1 MPIDRSK
8 HRNRSFSMT
17 PAQRLRMAYMSL
29 HRVSDACFMRH
40 GVTADQFVLL
50 NTLAEEDGINQKELS
65 LRLSSDQNTVTAMIR
80 LLEARRTIRRE
91 IHPTDRRSRSVYIT
105 PKGRKLL
112 QLLLRDAKC
121 IHRAMEELLPET
133 EMKAFLAA
141 LDQLPVAITAACSRF
156 APARKRK

>member
-1 MPIDRSK
+1 MSIDSGK
-8 HRNRSFSMT
+8 HGQREFART
-17 PAQRLRMAYMSL
+17 PAQRLRMAYISM
-29 HRVSDACFMRH
+29 HRVSDSCFLRH

-80 LLEARRTIRRE
+80 LLEERQTIRRE
-91 IHPTDRRSRSVYIT
+91 ILETDRRSRSVYIT

-112 QLLLRDAKC
+112 QILLRDAKC

-141 LDQLPVAITAACSRF
+141 LDRLPAAITKAGAAF
-156 APARKRK
+156 TRKKKRR